1 MTIAKRLMILIA
13 IAVTGLLIVAAAGF
27 SQMQKIEEELLA
39 VNDNTIP
46 SILTLE
52 EASRN
57 FLRLRTRVL
66 NHILTTDPA
75 KMREHEEKLAE
86 YRRDIQQHLDDY
98 KKLLSDDEDRR
109 LLEAEQQ
116 ALSSYFA
123 EMEKVIA
130 ASAANRNDEA
140 RDLAG
145 AVLAKQANVV
155 ADLFEKHMKYNSEM
169 AAKGKATAASNYQKA
184 EYMMFGT
191 VLLIGALVAF
201 IGITTFRHVSASLNA
216 MAGEFGR
223 IENDLDFTRRVPV
236 KGDDEVATAGKAFN
250 RLLDRLQASLRDVGS
265 KAQAVSESASRV
277 STASQQMSIA
287 SAHQSESASSM
298 AATME
303 EMTVSINH
311 VADRA
316 GEADSVSRQ
325 SGRLAQEGTAVIG
338 EAVRGID
345 SIAATV
351 HEAAAQI
358 SRLEENSERIS
369 SVVAVIKDIA
379 DQTNLLALNAAIE
392 AARAGEQGRGFAV
405 VADEVRKLAERTTQ
419 STQEIATTIS
429 EMQSGAQSAVGS
441 IQAMVG
447 RVEQGVA
454 LAQQANTSIQ
464 DIGASSGEAVE
475 MVADIS
481 EAIREQSAASTTL
494 AQEVEK
500 IAQMSEEN
508 SAAANAT
515 SASADELAGLSEAM
529 QRVVAQYRI

>member
-1 MTIAKRLMILIA
+1 
-13 IAVTGLLIVAAAGF
+13 
-27 SQMQKIEEELLA
+27 
-39 VNDNTIP
+39 
-46 SILTLE
+46 
-52 EASRN
+52 
-57 FLRLRTRVL
+57 
-66 NHILTTDPA
+66 
-75 KMREHEEKLAE
+75 
-86 YRRDIQQHLDDY
+86 
-98 KKLLSDDEDRR
+98 
-109 LLEAEQQ
+109 
-116 ALSSYFA
+116 
-123 EMEKVIA
+123 
-130 ASAANRNDEA
+130 
-140 RDLAG
+140 
-145 AVLAKQANVV
+145 
-155 ADLFEKHMKYNSEM
+155 
-169 AAKGKATAASNYQKA
+169 
-184 EYMMFGT
+184 
-191 VLLIGALVAF
+191 
-201 IGITTFRHVSASLNA
+201 
-216 MAGEFGR
+216 
-223 IENDLDFTRRVPV
+223 
-236 KGDDEVATAGKAFN
+236 
-250 RLLDRLQASLRDVGS
+250 
-265 KAQAVSESASRV
+265 
-277 STASQQMSIA
+277 MSIA

>member
-1 MTIAKRLMILIA
+1 MIIAKRLMILIA
-13 IAVTGLLIVAAAGF
+13 IAVAGLLIVAAAGF

-46 SILTLE
+46 SLLTLE

-66 NHILTTDPA
+66 NHILATDPA

-145 AVLAKQANVV
+145 TALSKQANVV

-169 AAKGKATAASNYQKA
+169 AA
-184 EYMMFGT
+184 
-191 VLLIGALVAF
+191 
-201 IGITTFRHVSASLNA
+201 R
-216 MAGEFGR
+216 
-223 IENDLDFTRRVPV
+223 
-236 KGDDEVATAGKAFN
+236 GKAFN

-265 KAQAVSESASRV
+265 KAQAVSASASRV
-277 STASQQMSIA
+277 STTSQQMSIA

-311 VADRA
+311 DADRA